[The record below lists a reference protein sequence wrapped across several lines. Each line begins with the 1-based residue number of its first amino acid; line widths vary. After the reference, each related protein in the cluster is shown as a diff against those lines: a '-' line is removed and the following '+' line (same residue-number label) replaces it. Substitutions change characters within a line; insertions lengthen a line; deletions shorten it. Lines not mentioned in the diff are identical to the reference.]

1 MNQIS
6 SVSRIFLLGLF
17 AFFLAG
23 CSSRQ
28 GEIEMAREK
37 ALARLTRS
45 IDVYK
50 GLDRNPRSMDKEGN
64 IILVPPSDWTS
75 GFYPGCLWLAYEL
88 SDNPAFIL
96 PAREHTE
103 ILENEKDN
111 GTTHD
116 MGFKMCSSYGNGYQ
130 ITHDPSYRTILL
142 ESARTLIS
150 RYNPVVGCIRS
161 WDHHRNVW
169 EYPVIIDNMMNLELL
184 FLAFRETGD
193 SLYYRIA
200 VSHADHTMQN
210 HFREDYSTWHVI
222 NYDTLTGKVISRET
236 HQGYSDSSCW
246 SRGEAWGL
254 YGFTMCY
261 RYTKERRY
269 LAQAEHIAAYILQ
282 HLPGDMVPY
291 WDYDAPRTPE
301 EPRDASAAAITS
313 SALYELS
320 LYGGEKAAYYR
331 EKAEDILRSLSDKY
345 MLPDTATNCFILD
358 HSTGNYP
365 AHSEVD
371 VPIIYADYY
380 FLESLIRRDSVQVPA
395 SSYKATP

>member
-1 MNQIS
+1 
-6 SVSRIFLLGLF
+6 
-17 AFFLAG
+17 
-23 CSSRQ
+23 
-28 GEIEMAREK
+28 
-37 ALARLTRS
+37 
-45 IDVYK
+45 
-50 GLDRNPRSMDKEGN
+50 
-64 IILVPPSDWTS
+64 
-75 GFYPGCLWLAYEL
+75 
-88 SDNPAFIL
+88 
-96 PAREHTE
+96 
-103 ILENEKDN
+103 
-111 GTTHD
+111 

-200 VSHADHTMQN
+200 VSHADRTMHN
-210 HFREDYSTWHVI
+210 HFREDYSSWHVI

-269 LAQAEHIAAYILQ
+269 LAQAEHIAAYILR
-282 HLPGDMVPY
+282 HLPEDMVPY

-320 LYGGEKAAYYR
+320 IYGGDNAAYYR